1 MMNPEKRFR
10 LWMSTC
16 LAIAVAA
23 FAYFLVADI
32 HMPISA
38 DGRLIYRITQVAP
51 EVNGRVVRVA
61 VENNQRVQRGDL
73 LFEIDPLVYR
83 TAVQNAELQLEQ
95 AIQSNAELDSA
106 IASAASQVDRA
117 KAQYQDAEREQGR
130 FRLLSKD
137 GFVSH
142 ATYDK
147 AQAQSAT
154 ARAELEAARAV
165 LQAAIVRRGSGG
177 DKSLRLRLAQ
187 NALAN
192 SRINL
197 ARAEVTAL
205 EPGVVSNLQLEA
217 GTYAQA
223 GVPRLA
229 LVSTAPQLHA
239 DFREKSLRGVVP
251 GTLAEVAFDALPGM
265 VFKSEVTS
273 LEPGVAD
280 GHIIADGRLAS
291 PDHSDRWL
299 RDAERVRVNLRLLQ
313 SPPVQLMSG
322 ARATVQLHTGT
333 GGLRQWFGHGQIQL
347 VSYLHYVY

>member
-16 LAIAVAA
+16 LATAVGA
-23 FAYFLVADI
+23 FAYFLIADI

-38 DGRLIYRITQVAP
+38 DARLIYRVTQVSP

-61 VENNQRVQRGDL
+61 VANNQRVQRGDL

-83 TAVQNAELQLEQ
+83 NAVQNAELQLEQ
-95 AIQSNAELDSA
+95 AVQSNAELDAA
-106 IASAASQVDRA
+106 IASAASQVNRA
-117 KAQYQDAEREQGR
+117 QAQYQDAEREHGR
-130 FRLLSKD
+130 FRLLSKE
-137 GFVSH
+137 GFVSR
-142 ATYDK
+142 AALDK
-147 AQAQSAT
+147 AEAQSVT
-154 ARAELEAARAV
+154 ASAELEAARAA
-165 LQAAIVRRGSGG
+165 LQAAKVRRGSAGEQ
-177 DKSLRLRLAQ
+177 SLRLRLAH

-192 SRINL
+192 SRIDL
-197 ARAEVTAL
+197 TRSKVTAL

-229 LVSTAPQLHA
+229 LVSTSPQLHA
-239 DFREKSLRGVVP
+239 DFREKSLRGVAA
-251 GTLAEVAFDALPGM
+251 GTLAEVAFDALPGL

-273 LEPGVAD
+273 LEPGIAD
-280 GHIIADGRLAS
+280 GHIVADGRLAS

-333 GGLRQWFGHGQIQL
+333 GGVRLWLGHAQIQF